1 MTSERSKEGYLL
13 IDHRASPGFTPEQ
26 ARMLGIDADPR
37 QLGPKQMFE
46 APTITCSH
54 CLCSFVINPDRK
66 RERGR
71 CWKCFHY
78 LCDQCAVVL
87 KLTGECRSGRRL
99 VDEANSGRVTGGT
112 QNNPSLLVPPGF
124 QKENPNG

>member
-1 MTSERSKEGYLL
+1 M
-13 IDHRASPGFTPEQ
+13 
-26 ARMLGIDADPR
+26 GIDADPR
-37 QLGPKQMFE
+37 QLGPHTVFE

-78 LCDQCAVVL
+78 LCDQCALVL

-99 VDEANSGRVTGGT
+99 ADEANSGRVHQVGT
-112 QNNPSLLVPPGF
+112 HNNPSLLVPSGF
-124 QKENPNG
+124 SKENDNG